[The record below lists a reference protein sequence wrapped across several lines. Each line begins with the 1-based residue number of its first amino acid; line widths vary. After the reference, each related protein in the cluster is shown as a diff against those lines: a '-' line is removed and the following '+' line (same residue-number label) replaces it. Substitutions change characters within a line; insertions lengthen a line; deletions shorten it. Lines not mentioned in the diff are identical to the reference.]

1 MRRNQAQ
8 RLLCSGWKKARQYG
22 IVEHC
27 VRDPV
32 AYI

>member
-1 MRRNQAQ
+1 MKRNQTL
-8 RLLCSGWKKARQYG
+8 RLLCKGWKKAHQYG